1 MLQAT
6 SLLSTDSEPVQQKSF
21 NELVHWAIVG
31 IYVGNL

>member
-21 NELVHWAIVG
+21 NELVHWAIG